1 MWEAVTA
8 TGICLTGWLGLR
20 AWYCGREMGM
30 KKLSEYGQV
39 WKKKDGLWMDIAALA
54 GMSCA
59 YLLGSHHGLACVQ
72 CIRNALVLVW
82 LLLIALVDGRKQI
95 IPRALTNM
103 GWLCWILLGITA
115 VITGT
120 TFIQVLLFS
129 AGGLL
134 LGGGVLLLCRLVSK
148 GGMGMGDVRLFG
160 VLGVLYG
167 MNYTFSIL
175 FFTIALMSVYGLIA
189 ILFRRKGMKSM
200 LPMGPFAL
208 AAYGICIV
216 LGV

>member
-1 MWEAVTA
+1 MWKIMTAVPIA
-8 TGICLTGWLGLR
+8 LAAWLGLR
-20 AWYCGREMGM
+20 AWYCHKEMGM
-30 KKLSEYGQV
+30 NRLSDYGQSWRKRDGV
-39 WKKKDGLWMDIAALA
+39 WIDMAALA

-59 YLLGSHHGLACVQ
+59 YLLGVRHGLAYVQ
-72 CIRNALVLVW
+72 CLRNALVFGW
-82 LLLIALVDGRKQI
+82 LLVIALVDGRKQI

-103 GWLCWILLGITA
+103 GWICWLLLSVTA
-115 VITGT
+115 VATGT
-120 TFIQVLLFS
+120 GGKQVLLFS

-134 LGGGVLLLCRLVSK
+134 LGGGVLLICRLVSK
-148 GGMGMGDVRLFG
+148 GGMGMGDVRLFA

-175 FFTIALMSVYGLIA
+175 FFTIALMSLYGLAA
-189 ILFRRKGMKSM
+189 ILLRRKSMKSM